1 MKALCKLLTFLLLFG
16 CMPLAAQE
24 NEMVQKMVIV
34 KKDNT
39 EISLLLIDK
48 PCITFGNSNRNNNL
62 NYYPMNISTVDGE
75 IELLTKELKKMS
87 VVKISYTDIKSILAH
102 NTDIFY
108 QCNENAILVDVASG
122 SSDFMICTFDGRVVL
137 SKKIEQGQH
146 TIPLSFLEKG
156 AYLISIDGKTIKI
169 HKK

>member
-1 MKALCKLLTFLLLFG
+1 MKSLCKLLTSLLLLI
-16 CMPLAAQE
+16 CMPLEAQE
-24 NEMVQKMVIV
+24 DEMVQKLVIN
-34 KKDNT
+34 KSDNT
-39 EISLLLIDK
+39 EVSLLLLKK
-48 PCITFGNSNRNNNL
+48 PCITFDKVDELGYNL
-62 NYYPMNISTVDGE
+62 MNISTIDGE
-75 IELLTKELKKMS
+75 IELLTQELKKMS
-87 VVKISYTDIKSILAH
+87 VVKISYTDIKSLLAH

-108 QCNENAILVDVASG
+108 QWHENAILLDVTSG
-122 SSDFMICTFDGRVVL
+122 FSNFMISTINGNVIF